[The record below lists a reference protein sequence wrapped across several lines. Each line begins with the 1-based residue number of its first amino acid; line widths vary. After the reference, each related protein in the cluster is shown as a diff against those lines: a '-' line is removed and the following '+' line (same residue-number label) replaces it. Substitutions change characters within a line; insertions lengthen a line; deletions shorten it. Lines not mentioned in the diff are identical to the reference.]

1 MWIIKN
7 RMTNEYDT
15 KGLSQR
21 FCPAERAAWS
31 KLGSAKNHVIHKVGG
46 YRPCLRL
53 LEWYCNADL
62 INIGKDDSEY
72 VEAFPVIEYLR
83 EYYICQRDYLTEEMQ
98 KLLGLEKEK

>member
-21 FCPAERAAWS
+21 FCPAERAAWT
-31 KLGSAKNHVIHKVGG
+31 KLGSAKNHVINKVGNN
-46 YRPCLRL
+46 YPHHDILN
-53 LEWYCNADL
+53 WYCNADF

-83 EYYICQRDYLTEEMQ
+83 KYYECRADHLSGENQE
-98 KLLGLEKEK
+98 LLGFR